1 MFDLLITYINFIILS
16 IKFIVS
22 FLAFRPPNPKGVRIK
37 DKKEEK
43 NENNDINSNI
53 EILFS
58 VPIKKE
64 NQNKNDVNNNP
75 NNNGNNNIN
84 NNDNKENKSAENNIN
99 NNNNANNNVDNNNN
113 ENNKDKNNN
122 INNANNNPNNNNKKN
137 VKMKMEYKPATNKY
151 SDFELLFLENN
162 DTKIKIPAFI
172 FRPKDFYQFNCIII
186 YCHGNSGDI
195 GTSFIECQILSR
207 NLRCEVLSFEYPG
220 YGLSKDLN
228 NRNEKMSYV
237 YIREVYR
244 YIRQNMGYQPQNII
258 IYGFS
263 LGTGIAFDL
272 ACDKNYPN
280 GGVIL
285 QSPFLSI
292 TRIFYNFKKTYY
304 FDIFNSCDKAKFCE
318 STIYIIHGNKDKIVP
333 YIHGRILAKLIPQK
347 YLYGFYT
354 VPNADHN
361 DLIKF
366 AKEHLYINIGNFIY
380 DMLNKKEPTI
390 YDKLTDKEKDKEDK
404 ESSMMDLSSMKSD
417 SKFHASEKRGFKELP
432 KKIEVNDNN
441 ISSKEKLKE
450 EKYEINMNKSIKSVK
465 SNKELKHELSRLF
478 PKGDDDDTVIDD
490 ITKVENK
497 NDIKINVHLEKEK
510 KEIKEKK

>member
-1 MFDLLITYINFIILS
+1 LLITYINFIILS

-37 DKKEEK
+37 EK
-43 NENNDINSNI
+43 IQEKSENFDINSNI

-64 NQNKNDVNNNP
+64 NENKNNENNNINNNP
-75 NNNGNNNIN
+75 NNNENNKENKTDNNNIN
-84 NNDNKENKSAENNIN
+84 NN
-99 NNNNANNNVDNNNN
+99 ANNNTNNNT
-113 ENNKDKNNN
+113 
-122 INNANNNPNNNNKKN
+122 NNNNKKN
-137 VKMKMEYKPATNKY
+137 IPTKMEYKPATNKY
-151 SDFELLFLENN
+151 SDFELLFLENS

-172 FRPKDFYQFNCIII
+172 FKPKDFYQFNCIII

-195 GTSFIECQILSR
+195 GTSFMECQILSR

-220 YGLSKDLN
+220 YGLSNDLN

-354 VPNADHN
+354 VPDADHN

-366 AKEHLYINIGNFIY
+366 AKEHLYINIGTFIY
-380 DMLNKKEPTI
+380 DMLNKKEPSI
-390 YDKLTDKEKDKEDK
+390 YERITEKDKDK
-404 ESSMMDLSSMKSD
+404 ESSVMDLSSMKSD
-417 SKFHASEKRGFKELP
+417 SKFHVSEKKGLKESS
-432 KKIEVNDNN
+432 KKIVMDNDNN
-441 ISSKEKLKE
+441 ISSKEKMNE
-450 EKYEINMNKSIKSVK
+450 EKNGNKSINSDKN
-465 SNKELKHELSRLF
+465 NKELKHELSYLF
-478 PKGDDDDTVIDD
+478 PKADDNDTIIDD
-490 ITKVENK
+490 ITKIENK
-497 NDIKINVHLEKEK
+497 NDIKIDVQEK
-510 KEIKEKK
+510 KDKI

>member
-1 MFDLLITYINFIILS
+1 MFDLLITYFNFIILS

-22 FLAFRPPNPKGVRIK
+22 FLAFRPPDPKGVRIK
-37 DKKEEK
+37 DKNEK
-43 NENNDINSNI
+43 INENKDIDNNI

-58 VPIKKE
+58 VHIKKE
-64 NQNKNDVNNNP
+64 NENKNNENNNSKNNQNNNTNNKENGNNNNKENNNP
-75 NNNGNNNIN
+75 NNSAN
-84 NNDNKENKSAENNIN
+84 NND
-99 NNNNANNNVDNNNN
+99 
-113 ENNKDKNNN
+113 
-122 INNANNNPNNNNKKN
+122 KK
-137 VKMKMEYKPATNKY
+137 KQSIKTKMEYRPATNKY
-151 SDFELLFLENN
+151 ADFELLFLENS
-162 DTKIKIPAFI
+162 DTKIRIPAFI
-172 FRPKDFYQFNCIII
+172 FKPKDFYQYNCIII

-237 YIREVYR
+237 YIREVYK

-304 FDIFNSCDKAKFCE
+304 FDIFNSIDKAKFCE

-347 YLYGFYT
+347 CLYGFYT
-354 VPNADHN
+354 VPDADHN

-366 AKEHLYINIGNFIY
+366 AKEHLYINISNFIY
-380 DMLNKKEPTI
+380 DMLNKKVPSI
-390 YDKLTDKEKDKEDK
+390 YDALTDKEKDR
-404 ESSMMDLSSMKSD
+404 ESSVMDLSSMKSD
-417 SKFHASEKRGFKELP
+417 SKFHVSEKKGFKELP
-432 KKIEVNDNN
+432 KKIEVDNNINN

-450 EKYEINMNKSIKSVK
+450 ENNGNENIKSDK
-465 SNKELKHELSRLF
+465 RNKELKHELSSLF
-478 PKGDDDDTVIDD
+478 PKADDNDTVID
-490 ITKVENK
+490 VEIK
-497 NDIKINVHLEKEK
+497 NENDNDVKINIQEK
-510 KEIKEKK
+510 KEN

>member
-22 FLAFRPPNPKGVRIK
+22 FLAFRPPNPKGVRIINN
-37 DKKEEK
+37 KKEKNEN

-64 NQNKNDVNNNP
+64 NENKNKENNNP
-75 NNNGNNNIN
+75 NKNENININ
-84 NNDNKENKSAENNIN
+84 NKENKENKSAENNIN
-99 NNNNANNNVDNNNN
+99 NNNNNNNVNNDNVNNNANKNTNNNN
-113 ENNKDKNNN
+113 TNNKNT
-122 INNANNNPNNNNKKN
+122 NNNNKKN
-137 VKMKMEYKPATNKY
+137 IKMKMEYKPATNKY
-151 SDFELLFLENN
+151 SDFELLFLENS

-172 FRPKDFYQFNCIII
+172 FKPKDFYQFNCIII

-195 GTSFIECQILSR
+195 GTSFMECQILAR

-220 YGLSKDLN
+220 YGLSDDLN

-244 YIRQNMGYQPQNII
+244 FIRQNMGYEPQNII

-354 VPNADHN
+354 VPDADHN

-390 YDKLTDKEKDKEDK
+390 YDKFTNKEKDN
-404 ESSMMDLSSMKSD
+404 ESSMMDMSSMKSD
-417 SKFHASEKRGFKELP
+417 SKFHVSEKKGFKELP
-432 KKIEVNDNN
+432 KKLEVNDNN
-441 ISSKEKLKE
+441 ISSKEKLNE
-450 EKYEINMNKSIKSVK
+450 EKNEINMNRSIKSDK
-465 SNKELKHELSRLF
+465 INKELKHELSCFF
-478 PKGDDDDTVIDD
+478 PKGNDDDTVIDD

-497 NDIKINVHLEKEK
+497 NDIKINVNLRDDKNGK
-510 KEIKEKK
+510 K

>member
-37 DKKEEK
+37 EKKQEK
-43 NENNDINSNI
+43 SENFDINSNI

-64 NQNKNDVNNNP
+64 NENKNNENNNINNNP
-75 NNNGNNNIN
+75 NNNENNKENKTDNNNIN
-84 NNDNKENKSAENNIN
+84 NN
-99 NNNNANNNVDNNNN
+99 AN
-113 ENNKDKNNN
+113 
-122 INNANNNPNNNNKKN
+122 NNANNNPNNNTNNNNKKN
-137 VKMKMEYKPATNKY
+137 IPTKMEYKPATNKY
-151 SDFELLFLENN
+151 SDFELLFLENS

-172 FRPKDFYQFNCIII
+172 FKPKDFYQFNCIII

-195 GTSFIECQILSR
+195 GTSFMECQILSR

-220 YGLSKDLN
+220 YGLSNDLN

-354 VPNADHN
+354 VPDADHN

-366 AKEHLYINIGNFIY
+366 AKEHLYINIGTFIY
-380 DMLNKKEPTI
+380 DMLNKKEPSI
-390 YDKLTDKEKDKEDK
+390 YERITEKDKDK
-404 ESSMMDLSSMKSD
+404 ESSVMDLSSMKSD
-417 SKFHASEKRGFKELP
+417 SKFHVSEKKGLKESP
-432 KKIEVNDNN
+432 KKIVMDNDNN
-441 ISSKEKLKE
+441 ISSKEKMNE
-450 EKYEINMNKSIKSVK
+450 EKNGNKSIHSDKN
-465 SNKELKHELSRLF
+465 NKELKHELSCLF
-478 PKGDDDDTVIDD
+478 PKADDNDTIIDD
-490 ITKVENK
+490 ITKIENK
-497 NDIKINVHLEKEK
+497 NDIKIDVQEK
-510 KEIKEKK
+510 KDKI

>member
-1 MFDLLITYINFIILS
+1 MFDLLITYFNFIILS

-22 FLAFRPPNPKGVRIK
+22 FLAFRPPDPKGVRIK
-37 DKKEEK
+37 DKNEK
-43 NENNDINSNI
+43 INENKDIDNNI

-64 NQNKNDVNNNP
+64 NENKNNENNNSKNNQNNNTNNKENGNNNNKENNNP
-75 NNNGNNNIN
+75 NNSAN
-84 NNDNKENKSAENNIN
+84 NNDKKKQNI
-99 NNNNANNNVDNNNN
+99 
-113 ENNKDKNNN
+113 KT
-122 INNANNNPNNNNKKN
+122 
-137 VKMKMEYKPATNKY
+137 KMEYRPATNKY
-151 SDFELLFLENN
+151 ADFELLFLENS
-162 DTKIKIPAFI
+162 DTKIRIPAFI
-172 FRPKDFYQFNCIII
+172 FKPKDFYQYNCIII

-237 YIREVYR
+237 YIREVYK

-304 FDIFNSCDKAKFCE
+304 FDIFNSIDKAKFCE

-347 YLYGFYT
+347 CLYGFYT
-354 VPNADHN
+354 VPDADHN

-366 AKEHLYINIGNFIY
+366 AKEHLYINISNFIY
-380 DMLNKKEPTI
+380 DMLNKKVPSI
-390 YDKLTDKEKDKEDK
+390 YDALTDKEKDR
-404 ESSMMDLSSMKSD
+404 ESSVMDLSSMKSD
-417 SKFHASEKRGFKELP
+417 SKFHVSEKKGFKELP
-432 KKIEVNDNN
+432 KKIEVDNNINN

-450 EKYEINMNKSIKSVK
+450 ENNWNENIKSDK
-465 SNKELKHELSRLF
+465 RNKELKHELSSLF
-478 PKGDDDDTVIDD
+478 PKADDNDTVID
-490 ITKVENK
+490 VEIK
-497 NDIKINVHLEKEK
+497 NENDNDVKINIQEK
-510 KEIKEKK
+510 KEN

>member
-1 MFDLLITYINFIILS
+1 MFDLLITYFNFIILS

-22 FLAFRPPNPKGVRIK
+22 FLAFRPPDPKGVRIK
-37 DKKEEK
+37 DKNEK
-43 NENNDINSNI
+43 INENKDIDNNI

-64 NQNKNDVNNNP
+64 NENKNNENNNSK
-75 NNNGNNNIN
+75 NNQNHNTN
-84 NNDNKENKSAENNIN
+84 NKENNNN
-99 NNNNANNNVDNNNN
+99 NNKENNNANNSTNNN
-113 ENNKDKNNN
+113 DKKKQN
-122 INNANNNPNNNNKKN
+122 IKT
-137 VKMKMEYKPATNKY
+137 KMEYRPATNKY
-151 SDFELLFLENN
+151 ADFELLFLENS
-162 DTKIKIPAFI
+162 DTKIRIPAFI
-172 FRPKDFYQFNCIII
+172 FKPKDFYQYNCIII

-237 YIREVYR
+237 YIREVYK

-304 FDIFNSCDKAKFCE
+304 FDIFNSIDKAKFCE

-347 YLYGFYT
+347 CLYGFYT
-354 VPNADHN
+354 VPDADHN

-366 AKEHLYINIGNFIY
+366 AKEHLYINISNFIY
-380 DMLNKKEPTI
+380 DMLNKKVPSI
-390 YDKLTDKEKDKEDK
+390 YDALTNKEKDR
-404 ESSMMDLSSMKSD
+404 ESSVMDLSSMKSD
-417 SKFHASEKRGFKELP
+417 SKFHVSEKKGFKELP
-432 KKIEVNDNN
+432 KKIEMDNNINN

-450 EKYEINMNKSIKSVK
+450 ENNGNENIKSDK
-465 SNKELKHELSRLF
+465 RNKELKHELSSLF
-478 PKGDDDDTVIDD
+478 PKADDNDTVID
-490 ITKVENK
+490 VEIK
-497 NDIKINVHLEKEK
+497 NENDNDVKINIQEK
-510 KEIKEKK
+510 KEN

>member
-37 DKKEEK
+37 EK
-43 NENNDINSNI
+43 IQEKSENFDINSNI

-64 NQNKNDVNNNP
+64 NENKNNENNNINNNP
-75 NNNGNNNIN
+75 NNNENNKENKIANNNIN
-84 NNDNKENKSAENNIN
+84 NNSNNI
-99 NNNNANNNVDNNNN
+99 ANNNTNNTT
-113 ENNKDKNNN
+113 
-122 INNANNNPNNNNKKN
+122 NNNNKKN
-137 VKMKMEYKPATNKY
+137 IPTKMEYKPATNKY
-151 SDFELLFLENN
+151 SDFELLFLENS

-172 FRPKDFYQFNCIII
+172 FKPKDFYQFNCIII

-195 GTSFIECQILSR
+195 GTSFMECQILSR

-220 YGLSKDLN
+220 YGLSNDLN

-354 VPNADHN
+354 VPDADHN

-366 AKEHLYINIGNFIY
+366 AKEHLYINIGTFIY
-380 DMLNKKEPTI
+380 DMLNKKEPSI
-390 YDKLTDKEKDKEDK
+390 YERITEKDKDK
-404 ESSMMDLSSMKSD
+404 ESSVMDLSSMKSD
-417 SKFHASEKRGFKELP
+417 SKFHVSEKKELKESP
-432 KKIEVNDNN
+432 KKIVMDNDNN
-441 ISSKEKLKE
+441 ISSKEKMNE
-450 EKYEINMNKSIKSVK
+450 EKNGNKSIHSDKN
-465 SNKELKHELSRLF
+465 NKELKHELSCLF
-478 PKGDDDDTVIDD
+478 PKADDNDTIIDD
-490 ITKVENK
+490 ITKIENK
-497 NDIKINVHLEKEK
+497 NDIKIDVQEK
-510 KEIKEKK
+510 KDKIWGHIFSVWLNFYVIVYIFF

>member
-37 DKKEEK
+37 EK
-43 NENNDINSNI
+43 IQEKSENFDINSNI

-64 NQNKNDVNNNP
+64 NENKNNENNNINKNP
-75 NNNGNNNIN
+75 NKNENNKENKTANNNIN
-84 NNDNKENKSAENNIN
+84 NN
-99 NNNNANNNVDNNNN
+99 ANNNTNNNT
-113 ENNKDKNNN
+113 NNTTN
-122 INNANNNPNNNNKKN
+122 NNNNKKN
-137 VKMKMEYKPATNKY
+137 IPTKMEYKPATNKY
-151 SDFELLFLENN
+151 SDFELLFLENS

-172 FRPKDFYQFNCIII
+172 FKPKDFYQFNCIII

-195 GTSFIECQILSR
+195 GTSFMECQILSR

-220 YGLSKDLN
+220 YGLSNDLN

-354 VPNADHN
+354 VPDADHN

-380 DMLNKKEPTI
+380 DMLNKKEPSI
-390 YDKLTDKEKDKEDK
+390 YERITEKDKDK
-404 ESSMMDLSSMKSD
+404 ESSVMDLSSMKSD
-417 SKFHASEKRGFKELP
+417 SKFHVSEKKGLKESS
-432 KKIEVNDNN
+432 KKIVMDNDNN
-441 ISSKEKLKE
+441 ISSKEKMNE
-450 EKYEINMNKSIKSVK
+450 EKNGNKSIHSDKN
-465 SNKELKHELSRLF
+465 NKELKHELSCLF
-478 PKGDDDDTVIDD
+478 PKADDNDTIIDD
-490 ITKVENK
+490 ITKIENK
-497 NDIKINVHLEKEK
+497 NDIKIDVQEK
-510 KEIKEKK
+510 KDKI

>member
-1 MFDLLITYINFIILS
+1 MFDLIITYINFIILS
-16 IKFIVS
+16 IKFIVT

-37 DKKEEK
+37 DKKEEI
-43 NENNDINSNI
+43 NENNENNNINNNNI

-64 NQNKNDVNNNP
+64 NQNKNNENNNP
-75 NNNGNNNIN
+75 NNNANKNIN
-84 NNDNKENKSAENNIN
+84 NHDNKENISAENNIN
-99 NNNNANNNVDNNNN
+99 NNINNNNNNNNNN
-113 ENNKDKNNN
+113 ENNNIKNNTN
-122 INNANNNPNNNNKKN
+122 NNNNSNNNATNNNKKN
-137 VKMKMEYKPATNKY
+137 IKTKLEYKPATNKY
-151 SDFELLFLENN
+151 SDFELLFLENS
-162 DTKIKIPAFI
+162 DTKIRIPAFI
-172 FRPKDFYQFNCIII
+172 FKPKDFYQFNCIII

-220 YGLSKDLN
+220 YGLSNDLN

-244 YIRQNMGYQPQNII
+244 YIRDIMGYPPQNII

-354 VPNADHN
+354 VPDADHN

-366 AKEHLYINIGNFIY
+366 AKENLYINIGNFIY
-380 DMLNKKEPTI
+380 DMQHKKEPTI
-390 YDKLTDKEKDKEDK
+390 YDKFTDKDKDKD
-404 ESSMMDLSSMKSD
+404 SSVMDLSSMKSD
-417 SKFHASEKRGFKELP
+417 SKFHVSEKKGFKELP
-432 KKIEVNDNN
+432 NKIEFNDNN
-441 ISSKEKLKE
+441 ISSKEKLNE
-450 EKYEINMNKSIKSVK
+450 EKNEINMNKSIKSVK
-465 SNKELKHELSRLF
+465 SNKELKHELSCLF
-478 PKGDDDDTVIDD
+478 PKGNDDDTVIDD
-490 ITKVENK
+490 IAKVENK
-497 NDIKINVHLEKEK
+497 NDIKINVNLKNEKQEK
-510 KEIKEKK
+510 K

>member
-22 FLAFRPPNPKGVRIK
+22 FLAFRPPNPKGVRIIE
-37 DKKEEK
+37 KKQEK
-43 NENNDINSNI
+43 NENIDINSNI

-64 NQNKNDVNNNP
+64 NENKNNVNNNINNNP
-75 NNNGNNNIN
+75 NNNENYKENKIDNNNIKN
-84 NNDNKENKSAENNIN
+84 NA
-99 NNNNANNNVDNNNN
+99 NNNANNNTNNTT
-113 ENNKDKNNN
+113 
-122 INNANNNPNNNNKKN
+122 NNNNKKN
-137 VKMKMEYKPATNKY
+137 IPTKMEYKPATNKY
-151 SDFELLFLENN
+151 SDFELLFLENS

-172 FRPKDFYQFNCIII
+172 FKPKDFYQFNCIII

-195 GTSFIECQILSR
+195 GTSFMECQILSR

-220 YGLSKDLN
+220 YGLSNDLN

-354 VPNADHN
+354 VPDADHN

-366 AKEHLYINIGNFIY
+366 AKEHLYINIGTFIY
-380 DMLNKKEPTI
+380 DMLNKKEPSI
-390 YDKLTDKEKDKEDK
+390 YERLTDKDKDK
-404 ESSMMDLSSMKSD
+404 ESSVMDLSSMKSD
-417 SKFHASEKRGFKELP
+417 SKFHVSEKKGLKEST
-432 KKIEVNDNN
+432 KKIVMDNEN
-441 ISSKEKLKE
+441 IFSSKEKMNE
-450 EKYEINMNKSIKSVK
+450 EKNGNKSIHSDKN
-465 SNKELKHELSRLF
+465 NKELKHELSCLF
-478 PKGDDDDTVIDD
+478 PKADDNDTIIDD
-490 ITKVENK
+490 ITKIENK
-497 NDIKINVHLEKEK
+497 NDIKIDVHEK
-510 KEIKEKK
+510 KDKI

>member
-37 DKKEEK
+37 EK
-43 NENNDINSNI
+43 IQEKSENFDINSNI

-64 NQNKNDVNNNP
+64 NENKNNE
-75 NNNGNNNIN
+75 NNNIN
-84 NNDNKENKSAENNIN
+84 NNPNKNENNKENKTANNNI
-99 NNNNANNNVDNNNN
+99 NNNANNNTNNNT
-113 ENNKDKNNN
+113 NNTTN
-122 INNANNNPNNNNKKN
+122 NNNNKKN
-137 VKMKMEYKPATNKY
+137 IPTKMEYKPATNKY
-151 SDFELLFLENN
+151 SDFELLFLENS

-172 FRPKDFYQFNCIII
+172 FKPKDFYQFNCIII

-220 YGLSKDLN
+220 YGLSNDLN

-354 VPNADHN
+354 VPDADHN

-366 AKEHLYINIGNFIY
+366 AKEHLYINIGTFIY
-380 DMLNKKEPTI
+380 NMLNKKEPSI
-390 YDKLTDKEKDKEDK
+390 YERITEKDKDK
-404 ESSMMDLSSMKSD
+404 ESSVMDLSSMKSD
-417 SKFHASEKRGFKELP
+417 SKFHVSEKKGLKESS
-432 KKIEVNDNN
+432 KKIVMDNDNN
-441 ISSKEKLKE
+441 ISSKEKMNE
-450 EKYEINMNKSIKSVK
+450 EKNGNKSINSAKN
-465 SNKELKHELSRLF
+465 NKELKHELSYLF
-478 PKGDDDDTVIDD
+478 PKADDNDTIIDD
-490 ITKVENK
+490 ITKIENK
-497 NDIKINVHLEKEK
+497 NDIKIDVQEK
-510 KEIKEKK
+510 KDKI

>member
-1 MFDLLITYINFIILS
+1 MFDLLITYFNFIILS

-22 FLAFRPPNPKGVRIK
+22 FLAFRPPDPKGVRIK
-37 DKKEEK
+37 DKNEK
-43 NENNDINSNI
+43 INENKDIDNNI

-64 NQNKNDVNNNP
+64 NENKNNENNNSKNNQNNNTNNKENGNNNNKENNNP
-75 NNNGNNNIN
+75 NNSAN
-84 NNDNKENKSAENNIN
+84 NNDKKKQNI
-99 NNNNANNNVDNNNN
+99 
-113 ENNKDKNNN
+113 KT
-122 INNANNNPNNNNKKN
+122 
-137 VKMKMEYKPATNKY
+137 KMEYRPATNKY
-151 SDFELLFLENN
+151 ADFELLFLENS
-162 DTKIKIPAFI
+162 DTKIRIPAFI
-172 FRPKDFYQFNCIII
+172 FKPKDFYQYNCIII

-237 YIREVYR
+237 YIREVYK

-304 FDIFNSCDKAKFCE
+304 FDIFNSIDKAKFCE

-347 YLYGFYT
+347 CLYGFYT
-354 VPNADHN
+354 VPDADHN

-366 AKEHLYINIGNFIY
+366 AKEHLYINISNFIY
-380 DMLNKKEPTI
+380 DMLNKKVPSI
-390 YDKLTDKEKDKEDK
+390 YDALTDKEKDR
-404 ESSMMDLSSMKSD
+404 ESSVMDLSSMKSD
-417 SKFHASEKRGFKELP
+417 SKFHVSEKKGFKELP
-432 KKIEVNDNN
+432 KKIEVDNNINN

-450 EKYEINMNKSIKSVK
+450 ENNGNENIKSDK
-465 SNKELKHELSRLF
+465 RNKELKHELSSLF
-478 PKGDDDDTVIDD
+478 PKADGNDTVID
-490 ITKVENK
+490 VEIK
-497 NDIKINVHLEKEK
+497 NENDNDVKINIQEK
-510 KEIKEKK
+510 KEN

>member
-1 MFDLLITYINFIILS
+1 MFDLLITYFNFIILS

-22 FLAFRPPNPKGVRIK
+22 FLAFRPPDPKGVRIK
-37 DKKEEK
+37 DKNEK
-43 NENNDINSNI
+43 INENKDIDNNI

-64 NQNKNDVNNNP
+64 NENKNNENNNSK
-75 NNNGNNNIN
+75 NNQNNNTNNKENGNNN
-84 NNDNKENKSAENNIN
+84 NKE
-99 NNNNANNNVDNNNN
+99 NNNANNSTNNN
-113 ENNKDKNNN
+113 DKKKQN
-122 INNANNNPNNNNKKN
+122 IKT
-137 VKMKMEYKPATNKY
+137 KMEYRPATNKY
-151 SDFELLFLENN
+151 ADFELLFLENS

-172 FRPKDFYQFNCIII
+172 FKPKDFYQYNCIII

-237 YIREVYR
+237 YIREVYK

-304 FDIFNSCDKAKFCE
+304 FDIFNSIDKAKFCE

-347 YLYGFYT
+347 CLYGFYT
-354 VPNADHN
+354 VPDADHN

-366 AKEHLYINIGNFIY
+366 AKEHLYINISNFIY
-380 DMLNKKEPTI
+380 DMLNKKVPSI
-390 YDKLTDKEKDKEDK
+390 YDALTDKEKDR
-404 ESSMMDLSSMKSD
+404 ESSVMDLSSMKSD
-417 SKFHASEKRGFKELP
+417 SKFHVSEKKGFKELP
-432 KKIEVNDNN
+432 KKIEVDNNINN

-450 EKYEINMNKSIKSVK
+450 ENNWNENIKSDK
-465 SNKELKHELSRLF
+465 RNKELKHELSSLF
-478 PKGDDDDTVIDD
+478 PKADDNDTVID
-490 ITKVENK
+490 VEIK
-497 NDIKINVHLEKEK
+497 NENDNDVKINIQEK
-510 KEIKEKK
+510 KEN

>member
-37 DKKEEK
+37 EKKQEK
-43 NENNDINSNI
+43 SENIDINSNI

-64 NQNKNDVNNNP
+64 NENKNNENNNINNNP
-75 NNNGNNNIN
+75 NNNENNKENKTDNNNIN
-84 NNDNKENKSAENNIN
+84 NNA
-99 NNNNANNNVDNNNN
+99 NNNANNNTNNNT
-113 ENNKDKNNN
+113 
-122 INNANNNPNNNNKKN
+122 NNNNKKN
-137 VKMKMEYKPATNKY
+137 IPTKMEYKPATNKY
-151 SDFELLFLENN
+151 SDFELLFLENS

-172 FRPKDFYQFNCIII
+172 FKPKDFYQFNCIII

-195 GTSFIECQILSR
+195 GTSFMECQILSR

-220 YGLSKDLN
+220 YGLSNDLN

-354 VPNADHN
+354 VPDADHN

-366 AKEHLYINIGNFIY
+366 AKEHLYINIGTFIY
-380 DMLNKKEPTI
+380 DMLNKKEPSI
-390 YDKLTDKEKDKEDK
+390 YERITEKDKDK
-404 ESSMMDLSSMKSD
+404 ESSVMDLSSMKSD
-417 SKFHASEKRGFKELP
+417 SKFHVSEKKGLKESP
-432 KKIEVNDNN
+432 KKIVMDNDNN
-441 ISSKEKLKE
+441 ISSKEKMNE
-450 EKYEINMNKSIKSVK
+450 EKNGNKSIHSDKN
-465 SNKELKHELSRLF
+465 NKELKHELSCLF
-478 PKGDDDDTVIDD
+478 PKADDNDTIIDD
-490 ITKVENK
+490 ITKIENK
-497 NDIKINVHLEKEK
+497 NDIKIDVQEK
-510 KEIKEKK
+510 KDKI

>member
-22 FLAFRPPNPKGVRIK
+22 FLAFRPPNPKGLRIIE
-37 DKKEEK
+37 KKQEK
-43 NENNDINSNI
+43 SENIDINSNI

-64 NQNKNDVNNNP
+64 NENKNNVNNNINNNP
-75 NNNGNNNIN
+75 NNNENYKENKIDNNNIKN
-84 NNDNKENKSAENNIN
+84 NA
-99 NNNNANNNVDNNNN
+99 NNNANNNTNNTTNN
-113 ENNKDKNNN
+113 
-122 INNANNNPNNNNKKN
+122 NNNNKKN
-137 VKMKMEYKPATNKY
+137 IPTKMEYKPATNKY
-151 SDFELLFLENN
+151 SDFELLFLENS

-172 FRPKDFYQFNCIII
+172 FKPKDFYQFNCIII

-195 GTSFIECQILSR
+195 GTSFMECQILSR

-220 YGLSKDLN
+220 YGLSNDLN

-354 VPNADHN
+354 VPDADHN

-366 AKEHLYINIGNFIY
+366 AKEHLYINIGTFIY
-380 DMLNKKEPTI
+380 DMLNKKEPSI
-390 YDKLTDKEKDKEDK
+390 YERLTDKDKDK
-404 ESSMMDLSSMKSD
+404 ESSVMDLSSMKSD
-417 SKFHASEKRGFKELP
+417 SKFHVSEKKGLKEST
-432 KKIEVNDNN
+432 KKIVMDNENN
-441 ISSKEKLKE
+441 ISSKEKMNE
-450 EKYEINMNKSIKSVK
+450 EKNGNKSIHSDKN
-465 SNKELKHELSRLF
+465 NKELKHELSCLF
-478 PKGDDDDTVIDD
+478 PKADNNDTIIDD
-490 ITKVENK
+490 ITKIENK
-497 NDIKINVHLEKEK
+497 NDIKIDVQEK
-510 KEIKEKK
+510 KDKI

>member
-1 MFDLLITYINFIILS
+1 MFDLLITYFNFIILS

-22 FLAFRPPNPKGVRIK
+22 FLAFRPPDPKGVRIK
-37 DKKEEK
+37 DKNEK
-43 NENNDINSNI
+43 INGNKDIDNNI

-64 NQNKNDVNNNP
+64 NENKNNENNNSK
-75 NNNGNNNIN
+75 NNQNHNTN
-84 NNDNKENKSAENNIN
+84 NKENNNN
-99 NNNNANNNVDNNNN
+99 NNKENNNANNSTNNN
-113 ENNKDKNNN
+113 DKKKQN
-122 INNANNNPNNNNKKN
+122 IKT
-137 VKMKMEYKPATNKY
+137 KMEYRPATNKY
-151 SDFELLFLENN
+151 ADFELLFLENS
-162 DTKIKIPAFI
+162 DTKIRIPAFI
-172 FRPKDFYQFNCIII
+172 FKPKDFYQYNCIII

-237 YIREVYR
+237 YIREVYK

-304 FDIFNSCDKAKFCE
+304 FDIFNSIDKAKFCE

-347 YLYGFYT
+347 CLYGFYT
-354 VPNADHN
+354 VPDADHN

-366 AKEHLYINIGNFIY
+366 AKEHLYINISNFIY
-380 DMLNKKEPTI
+380 DMLNKKVPSI
-390 YDKLTDKEKDKEDK
+390 YDALTDKEKDR
-404 ESSMMDLSSMKSD
+404 ESSVMDLSSMKSD
-417 SKFHASEKRGFKELP
+417 SKFHVSEKKGFKELP
-432 KKIEVNDNN
+432 KKIEVDNNINN

-450 EKYEINMNKSIKSVK
+450 ENNGNENIKSDK
-465 SNKELKHELSRLF
+465 RNKELKHELSSLF
-478 PKGDDDDTVIDD
+478 PKADDNDTVID
-490 ITKVENK
+490 VEIK
-497 NDIKINVHLEKEK
+497 NENDNDVKINIQEK
-510 KEIKEKK
+510 KEN

>member
-1 MFDLLITYINFIILS
+1 MFDLLITYFNFLILS
-16 IKFIVS
+16 IKVIVK
-22 FLAFRPPNPKGVRIK
+22 FLAFRPPNPKGVRI
-37 DKKEEK
+37 
-43 NENNDINSNI
+43 
-53 EILFS
+53 
-58 VPIKKE
+58 IKKE
-64 NQNKNDVNNNP
+64 NKEGENNDNTNIDDNKEIEILYSIPVKRENENNNNDP
-75 NNNGNNNIN
+75 NQKDKTNNNTNIN
-84 NNDNKENKSAENNIN
+84 NSNQINKNQKPPDNKNKE
-99 NNNNANNNVDNNNN
+99 
-113 ENNKDKNNN
+113 KRKL
-122 INNANNNPNNNNKKN
+122 
-137 VKMKMEYKPATNKY
+137 EYKIASNRY
-151 SDFELLFLENN
+151 AEFELLYLECREM
-162 DTKIKIPAFI
+162 KIKIPAFL
-172 FRPKDFYQFNCIII
+172 FKPKDFYQYNCIII

-237 YIREVYR
+237 YIREVYK

-304 FDIFNSCDKAKFCE
+304 FDIFNSIDKAKFCE

-347 YLYGFYT
+347 CLYGFYT
-354 VPNADHN
+354 VPDADHN

-366 AKEHLYINIGNFIY
+366 AKEHLYINISNFIY
-380 DMLNKKEPTI
+380 DMLNKKVPSI
-390 YDKLTDKEKDKEDK
+390 YDALTDKEKDR
-404 ESSMMDLSSMKSD
+404 ESSVMDLSSMKSD
-417 SKFHASEKRGFKELP
+417 SKFHVSEKKGFKELP
-432 KKIEVNDNN
+432 KKIEMDNNINN

-450 EKYEINMNKSIKSVK
+450 ENNGNENIKSDK
-465 SNKELKHELSRLF
+465 RNKELKHELSSLF
-478 PKGDDDDTVIDD
+478 PKADDNDTVID
-490 ITKVENK
+490 VEIK
-497 NDIKINVHLEKEK
+497 NENDNDVKINIQEK
-510 KEIKEKK
+510 KEN